1 MAELVIHAAPGSPY
15 SRAALLGLE
24 EKNARYRFVAV
35 PPGTTRSPEH
45 LQKHPFGRVPVLDH
59 GDFRL
64 YETQAILRY
73 IDAVLPGP
81 ALQPKDA
88 KAAARMSQIANIM
101 DWYVF
106 PSISVGISAERLL
119 SQMFWNRPTDET
131 NVANALPQART
142 CIRELERLKGDAD
155 FMAGNEISIADLM
168 LAPHLAIFM
177 MTAEGQEMLS
187 GTSLLPWLDRMSKR
201 DSWAATEIERLMQ
214 AA

>member
-1 MAELVIHAAPGSPY
+1 MTELVIHAAPGSPY

-24 EKNARYRFVAV
+24 EKRARYRFIAV
-35 PPGTTRSPEH
+35 PPGTTRNPEH

-81 ALQPKDA
+81 TLQPTEPR
-88 KAAARMSQIANIM
+88 AAARMSQIANIV

-106 PSISVGISAERLL
+106 PSIGVGINAERLVP
-119 SQMFWNRPTDET
+119 QMFWNRPTDET
-131 NVANALPQART
+131 NVANALPQARI
-142 CIRELERLKGDAD
+142 CIRELEKLKGDAEYLV
-155 FMAGNEISIADLM
+155 GNELSIADLM
-168 LAPHLAIFM
+168 VAPHLAIFM
-177 MTAEGQEMLS
+177 MTPEGQEMLS

-201 DSWAATEIERLMQ
+201 DSWAATEMERLLR